1 MTPLASDDPLA
12 AEIVEWLVPPP
23 ESATALPG
31 TGLPPASI
39 RVTVM
44 VAVVL
49 SSAGIAAG
57 SPVRVDSAALAV
69 PTAMLTLPDVPV
81 LPPADVAVNVPAPIV
96 PV

>member
-1 MTPLASDDPLA
+1 MLPLPAV
-12 AEIVEWLVPPP
+12 IVEWLVPPP
-23 ESATALPG
+23 ESACESATVLPG
-31 TGLPPASI
+31 TGLPPTSI

-49 SSAGIAAG
+49 SSAGTAAG
-57 SPVRVDSAALAV
+57 SPATVDSAALAV
-69 PTAMLTLPDVPV
+69 PTAMVTLPDVPV